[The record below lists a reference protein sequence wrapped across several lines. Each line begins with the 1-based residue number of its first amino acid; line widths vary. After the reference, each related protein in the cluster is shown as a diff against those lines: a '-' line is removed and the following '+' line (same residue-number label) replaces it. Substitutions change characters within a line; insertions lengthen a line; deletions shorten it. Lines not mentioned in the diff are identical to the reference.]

1 MQTNKVPL
9 NLLKLTLLTG
19 IGFVIGGFFRSFLE
33 ITLTSQENFLFIFI
47 AIWLGFL
54 VEAMIGMWVLATL
67 LRNVYSFKKL
77 WLAGVGAFAAGIVL
91 PALFINQFFIA
102 LLILPGFLT
111 GFFFSVFLGEQE
123 RRMIL
128 LVSLTVGFIVCQ
140 ILVFSVRNDT
150 AWAMWLYE
158 NVGENSVK
166 IIVDMAM
173 NMIIGL
179 SVSIGVWYTLNRQI
193 EKELL

>member
-1 MQTNKVPL
+1 MQTNKVSL

-19 IGFVIGGFFRSFLE
+19 IGFVIGGFFRTFLE

>member
-1 MQTNKVPL
+1 MQTNKVSL

-128 LVSLTVGFIVCQ
+128 LASLTVGFIVCQ

>member
-19 IGFVIGGFFRSFLE
+19 IGFVIGGFFRTFLE

-128 LVSLTVGFIVCQ
+128 LASLTVGFIVCQ